1 MSRLARALIAGT
13 SAATLISAAS
23 FAEPTDRVELDQ
35 ATNGPVLGQDVQSA
49 DGVETAVSTALAQA
63 NSATGQVT
71 NWTGVSGAQ
80 SLAAS
85 VDAVSSVSV
94 ENAWSYVI
102 SNASA
107 QGNALTVGANA
118 NVDLDL
124 EQTAAGGS
132 RVSGLSALRIGGYA
146 GHTVQGASAAANAVQ
161 LSGSG
166 AHEMQLAQS
175 SGADVVAGTG
185 LDARDA
191 EIETF
196 AQGAQAAGNSLTA
209 GGWEGNPVADL
220 DQSQSGTVDAITQA
234 EIGTA
239 DYGGVA
245 ASSAAG
251 NTVTMANDYG
261 YAHAQ
266 GRQTNSGAVR
276 ATTSLNIADFGA
288 GLVAGSANAVGNSSL
303 VSNIGADAYT
313 GLAQTNTGPVTAQVN
328 FAGGAG
334 GVGADSGAALS
345 ASAIGNAQSAYICSE
360 CPVSLNASINQVNS
374 GPVSAG
380 VNASHTGFVNAL
392 TGSATAVGNAATFS
406 SRAPEQ

>member
-1 MSRLARALIAGT
+1 M
-13 SAATLISAAS
+13 
-23 FAEPTDRVELDQ
+23 
-35 ATNGPVLGQDVQSA
+35 QSA

-71 NWTGVSGAQ
+71 NWTGVSGSQ
-80 SLAAS
+80 SLAGS

-107 QGNALTVGANA
+107 QGNALTVGAQG

-124 EQTAAGGS
+124 EQNAAAGS
-132 RVSGLSALRIGGYA
+132 RVSGLSALRIGSYA
-146 GHTVQGASAAANAVQ
+146 GHTVQGASASANAVQ
-161 LSGSG
+161 VTGSG
-166 AHEMQLAQS
+166 AHDLQLSQS

-185 LDARDA
+185 LDARDG

-209 GGWEGNPVADL
+209 GGWEGNPIADI
-220 DQSQSGTVDAITQA
+220 DQSQTGTVEASANADLA
-234 EIGTA
+234 TA
-239 DYGGVA
+239 DYGGVS

-251 NTVTMANDYG
+251 NTVTIANDYG

-266 GRQTNSGAVR
+266 GAQTNSGAVR
-276 ATTSLNIADFGA
+276 ATTTLNIADFGN
-288 GLVAGSANAVGNSSL
+288 GLVAGSASAMGNSTL
-303 VSNIGADAYT
+303 VSNIGADAYS
-313 GLAQTNTGPVTAQVN
+313 GLAQTNSGPVTAQVN
-328 FAGGAG
+328 FTGGAG

-345 ASAIGNAQSAYICSE
+345 ASAMGNAQSAYICSE

-374 GPVSAG
+374 GPVTAG
-380 VNASHTGFVNAL
+380 VNAGHSGFVNAL

-406 SRAPEQ
+406 SRAAGN